1 MKIKS
6 LIKHN
11 LMRAAMT
18 LALILACAAAW
29 AENVETYYIDEN
41 GTRHDVTAT
50 VVTTYMDNLGTDD
63 ETTWYVVNENVFL
76 YDGSNN
82 QTCLHGN
89 VNLIIADGCELKP
102 ASGSSGSSDGFR
114 GSGNLTLYGQNAGTG
129 TLSCGQEGFMNIT
142 GDFTVCSGMVSVSGN
157 RYNAIRAANFT
168 MRGGSVSIT
177 NNTNNDCG
185 IGATGTVNIYSGS
198 VVAAGTIGIAAGTVN
213 IYGGSV
219 TARCNGRNAPGSNY
233 GYAIKCS
240 STFNF
245 YGGNVTAQGD
255 DNWREGQTR
264 YGIHA
269 NSINLSWTSTDD
281 WIYNTKDDNSDN
293 VICYFVGSGG
303 MNIAPY
309 KPFTDGTTTY
319 TGTLTDEQVEAL
331 ANQTLQPVV
340 PTFANSGDGTPEHPY
355 TIYNAT
361 GWGEFCDALQDA
373 TYNHFS
379 GKTVKLGANISITQS
394 AGSNDHR
401 FMGTFDGQ
409 EHTLDVDITDTGE
422 QGTAPFRFI
431 STATI
436 RNLHVTGTVTGTTHA
451 AGLVGKAIAG
461 TILIENCLVETNV
474 NSTVGNNRHCGG
486 IVGHGF
492 GGNNPVDL
500 TLRNCVYAGTITCDK
515 NYIGGLQGWSDGN
528 TLTLENCLFAGNYQG
543 TATGTAAFHPIALHN
558 TGSAT
563 NLTATNVFAAVA
575 PTATNANFIA
585 ADGTKTTGRTTAPA
599 GLGTQGATY
608 SFMDMTVYE
617 NGLYYNG
624 LYYVAPTLSTDNSGA
639 YLINNEDDWTNFCD
653 ALYNNATWNR
663 FSGQT
668 VKLGADISVSRMA
681 GYDNHDFLGTFDGN
695 HDTLTFTA
703 TATASYLAPFRNVL
717 GNSTTD
723 RAVIRDLNVVTNITA
738 HDQRHMAGLI
748 ALVWGYVD
756 VTNCNVT
763 VNISSTKGST
773 NTDLYPAGIAS
784 QVVKDAQIAVSGC
797 TVDGTIS
804 TDGKYAGGIIGIA
817 QGSASITDCLSS
829 VTINSSTE
837 GDGTHGGFVGVQ
849 GNYDGKTITIEGCV
863 FNGQLLGAS
872 THSCGGFLGWRSKTV
887 NISNSLFAPV
897 QVTINTTDGSTP
909 CATFVRNGDSN
920 TTITDCYY
928 TTALGTAQGTQV
940 YSISKGEY
948 VTTLEI
954 NGTANPSYTVSGLG
968 FYSTGIKCGDVLYA
982 AENNQVSLTLANNAN
997 PPLGYQYD
1005 YTVTGGATLNGNTL
1019 TMAHDDVTV
1028 SVDTE
1033 SALHST
1039 GQPVSVTYMNADGT
1053 TGTHEAIA
1061 LDETMTTLAGGW
1073 YFVGKDIAY
1082 NSTITLNGDVTII
1095 LADGKTMSVGTSDTP
1110 ISGDAIKGEI
1120 GNWPNHYYYA
1130 LTVYGQSLAD
1140 STAGTLSLHTSSVGI
1155 YVKAYT
1161 QHSGKV
1167 SITSVYNS
1175 GIWTLGDAVT
1185 INGGHLDV
1193 NVGNVAIF
1201 AYSDVII
1208 NGGTVNATGQGE
1220 GISSSNNGNITL
1232 GWTNTSD
1239 YIYANSYETT
1249 GTIAI
1254 ASGQAFID
1262 ENNVVYSGTVNASDL
1277 NGKTLHPID
1286 GCLPPSHLTA
1296 TDITTT
1302 TATLTW
1308 TSDAE
1313 DFDMEYAINPASTFD
1328 FDDGTLQGWT
1338 NLIVNQG
1345 GGHWVHSENHPC
1357 EYDYSSYAHSGSGFA
1372 LSYSYINCDEE
1383 AYNTDVYLVSP
1394 QPYQI
1399 TEGASLTFFY
1409 KQANESWQEYF
1420 EVCVATAANPTA
1432 INFTDIWNSSS
1443 ESSSGWTEVNISLDD
1458 YAGQTIWI
1466 AFHDEDENVWEVWID
1481 DVTINPGAVWTPVN
1495 ESISTNQ
1502 YTLTGLAPET
1512 TYLVRVR
1519 ANCDADD
1526 VSLWSNIATFT
1537 TLDPCEIVPSELTAT
1552 NITATSATLNW
1563 SGYQDNYNVRYR
1575 TAGGEEFNFFEGFEG
1590 CDWTL
1595 PNGWTTTEGAWF
1607 ACNNCNEIEAHSGG
1621 YFAGGYSS
1629 GTWLITPMMDLSG
1642 QNNVTLNFWY
1652 INVDQWGSD
1661 PAQLEVYYRIVEDDE
1676 PTNWEW
1682 LWSSEG
1688 SHTQWT
1694 EATISLTEDLS
1705 ANYQIRFYL
1714 SQGNPVFLDDISI
1727 TSTGT
1732 RANEW
1737 QTIDNIADTTT
1748 TVTGLTPETP
1758 YEWQVQGRDC
1768 DGNDGTTEW
1777 SEAGYFTTPDPCEAP
1792 SGLTVTDITT
1802 STATLNW
1809 SGVQDSYVVIY
1820 RTADVVADTLLNE
1833 GFEGYEYPDFPEGW
1847 TNNGWFVNDYY
1858 HHSGANSVEIDWNA
1872 DLITPVLEISENANV
1887 VINFWYIT
1895 EESDEV
1901 TPQLEVYYSPAEY
1914 PEDRYPL
1921 WSSVGSHPDWTEAS
1935 IAVEDCGNIQLVF
1948 TVSGSDD
1955 YFYVYLD
1962 DITVTSYTGYGEWQ
1976 TIDSLAA
1983 TTTTLTGLTPEKP
1996 YQWQVRGISEYCP
2009 YSHPEWSERGSFT
2022 TPLHDPVAYINENGE
2037 QQLCTEYTVLTGTE
2051 TTLAAG
2057 WYVAD
2062 STLNYSQT
2070 LILSGDIHLIL
2081 KDNAVMNVTSTEG
2094 YGFYYYSSSIPP
2106 SISIYAQS
2114 TGESK
2119 GQLHVDA
2126 SVHGLYTRNDITIN
2140 GGWVEATSNQS
2151 YGIFASSGNVIIN
2164 GGIVEAT
2171 GGVYGIFGGGNSV
2184 EIHGGEVTAI
2194 GPSYGINAQPGSVVI
2209 SGGKV
2214 TTTATNGT
2222 GIHARYSITISGGQV
2237 TANGRYD
2244 GIYTYDGI
2252 ILGWTNAS
2260 DFIYASSFYIN
2271 NSNNYI
2277 TLSKAFKDEAG
2288 QTYSGTIAKES
2299 GGAYP
2304 IDGKW
2309 LYPNCVVMKQ
2319 VEGYEEGNGDWV
2331 FIASPVAGSIAPSEV
2346 HNLFPSAGETS
2357 NEYDLYR
2364 FNQSSSNGKEWQNWK
2379 QDEGHNNVAPGFS
2392 LVNGQGYLYASKETR
2407 TLVFTGEYTAATE
2420 PVEVPLDYDEYAE
2433 LAGWNLVGNPF
2444 TTQATMTNG
2453 NGQAVSFYVINGQ
2466 NVVPYEGSA
2475 TTIEPCTGV
2484 MVKAEGTG
2492 ESVFFTSVSPDEAP
2506 QPNKGSLQIAL
2517 SQVTSS
2523 LRGTKQSSTLDN
2535 AIISFNEGSKLSKFY
2550 FGEQN
2555 ANIYIPQ
2562 DNEEYAIA
2570 FSESQG
2576 EMPLNFK
2583 AKENGTYTISVDVDN
2598 VEMGYLHLIDNLTG
2612 ADVDLLTP
2620 PACGH
2625 PLSEGE
2631 ARSGAELG
2639 SNSPATDSQTPAG
2652 FPLCK
2657 GGQGD
2662 SKSASYTFTA
2672 KTTDYE
2678 SRFRL
2683 VFSICEDANGDNEAF
2698 AFISNGNII
2707 VNGEGTL
2714 QVFDVLGHQLVTK
2727 QLPTLN
2733 SKL

>member
-1 MKIKS
+1 MKAFSTKNVFLSLTTLFFPSFAGSFFGRETSSRRDDTIVTLDKRSAVGGNTNRQQHNKTNNKMKIKS

-18 LALILACAAAW
+18 LALIMTCATAW
-29 AENVETYYIDEN
+29 AETVETYYIDEN

-114 GSGNLTLYGQNAGTG
+114 GSGNLTLYGQTAGTG
-129 TLSCGQEGFMNIT
+129 TLSCDQEGFMNIT

-157 RYNAIRAANFT
+157 RCNAIRAANFT

-185 IGATGTVNIYSGS
+185 IEATGTVNIYSGS
-198 VVAAGTIGIAAGTVN
+198 VVAAGSIGIAAGTVN

-219 TARCNGRNAPGSNY
+219 TARSNGGNAEESNY
-233 GYAIKCS
+233 GRAIQCS

-245 YGGNVTAQGD
+245 YGGNVTAQSD
-255 DNWREGQTR
+255 LNLLEDQTR
-264 YGIHA
+264 YGIYA
-269 NSINLSWTSTDD
+269 NGINLSWTSTAD
-281 WIYNTKDDNSDN
+281 WINSINDGNLDN
-293 VICYFVGSGG
+293 VICYFFGSGG
-303 MNIAPY
+303 LTIAPY
-309 KPFTDGTTTY
+309 KPFTDGNNTY
-319 TGTLTDEQVEAL
+319 TGTFSGEQVETFAGVTL
-331 ANQTLQPVV
+331 LQPNV
-340 PTFANSGDGTPEHPY
+340 PAFADSGDGTPEHPY

-361 GWGEFCDALQDA
+361 GWGQFCDALQDA

-379 GKTVKLGANISITQS
+379 GKTVKLGANISVTQS

-431 STATI
+431 SNATI

-558 TGSAT
+558 TGATT

-639 YLINNEDDWTNFCD
+639 YLINNEDDWDYFCD

-763 VNISSTKGST
+763 VDITATKGST

-829 VTINSSTE
+829 VTINSSTD

-863 FNGQLLGAS
+863 FNGSLLGAS
-872 THSCGGFLGWRSKTV
+872 THSCGGFLGWRSQTV
-887 NISNSLFAPV
+887 TISNSLFAPV

-954 NGTANPSYTVSGLG
+954 NSTANPSYTVSGLS
-968 FYSTGIKCGDVLYA
+968 FYSTGIKCGDVLF
-982 AENNQVSLTLANNAN
+982 AEANDVVSLILAHQDRE
-997 PPLGYQYD
+997 GYD
-1005 YTVTGGATLNGNTL
+1005 FIGYTATAGNLNGSSL
-1019 TMAHDDVTV
+1019 TM
-1028 SVDTE
+1028 
-1033 SALHST
+1033 
-1039 GQPVSVTYMNADGT
+1039 PDG
-1053 TGTHEAIA
+1053 
-1061 LDETMTTLAGGW
+1061 
-1073 YFVGKDIAY
+1073 
-1082 NSTITLNGDVTII
+1082 N
-1095 LADGKTMSVGTSDTP
+1095 
-1110 ISGDAIKGEI
+1110 
-1120 GNWPNHYYYA
+1120 
-1130 LTVYGQSLAD
+1130 
-1140 STAGTLSLHTSSVGI
+1140 
-1155 YVKAYT
+1155 
-1161 QHSGKV
+1161 
-1167 SITSVYNS
+1167 
-1175 GIWTLGDAVT
+1175 VT
-1185 INGGHLDV
+1185 IN
-1193 NVGNVAIF
+1193 AEYTCT
-1201 AYSDVII
+1201 AP
-1208 NGGTVNATGQGE
+1208 
-1220 GISSSNNGNITL
+1220 
-1232 GWTNTSD
+1232 
-1239 YIYANSYETT
+1239 
-1249 GTIAI
+1249 
-1254 ASGQAFID
+1254 SG
-1262 ENNVVYSGTVNASDL
+1262 
-1277 NGKTLHPID
+1277 
-1286 GCLPPSHLTA
+1286 LTA
-1296 TDITTT
+1296 TDITFT
-1302 TATLTW
+1302 TATL
-1308 TSDAE
+1308 S
-1313 DFDMEYAINPASTFD
+1313 
-1328 FDDGTLQGWT
+1328 
-1338 NLIVNQG
+1338 
-1345 GGHWVHSENHPC
+1345 
-1357 EYDYSSYAHSGSGFA
+1357 
-1372 LSYSYINCDEE
+1372 
-1383 AYNTDVYLVSP
+1383 
-1394 QPYQI
+1394 
-1399 TEGASLTFFY
+1399 
-1409 KQANESWQEYF
+1409 
-1420 EVCVATAANPTA
+1420 
-1432 INFTDIWNSSS
+1432 
-1443 ESSSGWTEVNISLDD
+1443 
-1458 YAGQTIWI
+1458 
-1466 AFHDEDENVWEVWID
+1466 
-1481 DVTINPGAVWTPVN
+1481 
-1495 ESISTNQ
+1495 
-1502 YTLTGLAPET
+1502 
-1512 TYLVRVR
+1512 
-1519 ANCDADD
+1519 
-1526 VSLWSNIATFT
+1526 
-1537 TLDPCEIVPSELTAT
+1537 
-1552 NITATSATLNW
+1552 W
-1563 SGYQDNYNVRYR
+1563 SGVQDSYNVRYR
-1575 TAGGEEFNFFEGFEG
+1575 PAGGEGFNFFEGFED

-1595 PNGWTTTEGAWF
+1595 PVGWTGGGEWY
-1607 ACNNCNEIEAHSGG
+1607 ACYNCNSFEAHSGG
-1621 YFAGGYSS
+1621 YFAGGYNS

-1642 QNNVTLNFWY
+1642 QNNVTLKFWY
-1652 INVDQWGSD
+1652 INVDHLGSD

-1676 PTNWEW
+1676 PTDWEW
-1682 LWSSEG
+1682 LWSNQGE
-1688 SHTQWT
+1688 HEVWT
-1694 EATISLTEDLS
+1694 EATISLTENLS
-1705 ANYQIRFYL
+1705 ANYQIGFYL
-1714 SQGNPVFLDDISI
+1714 SQGQPVLLDDISVI
-1727 TSTGT
+1727 STGT
-1732 RANEW
+1732 GANEW
-1737 QTIDNIADTTT
+1737 QTI
-1748 TVTGLTPETP
+1748 
-1758 YEWQVQGRDC
+1758 
-1768 DGNDGTTEW
+1768 
-1777 SEAGYFTTPDPCEAP
+1777 
-1792 SGLTVTDITT
+1792 
-1802 STATLNW
+1802 
-1809 SGVQDSYVVIY
+1809 
-1820 RTADVVADTLLNE
+1820 
-1833 GFEGYEYPDFPEGW
+1833 
-1847 TNNGWFVNDYY
+1847 
-1858 HHSGANSVEIDWNA
+1858 NSI
-1872 DLITPVLEISENANV
+1872 
-1887 VINFWYIT
+1887 
-1895 EESDEV
+1895 
-1901 TPQLEVYYSPAEY
+1901 
-1914 PEDRYPL
+1914 
-1921 WSSVGSHPDWTEAS
+1921 
-1935 IAVEDCGNIQLVF
+1935 
-1948 TVSGSDD
+1948 
-1955 YFYVYLD
+1955 
-1962 DITVTSYTGYGEWQ
+1962 
-1976 TIDSLAA
+1976 AA
-1983 TTTTLTGLTPEKP
+1983 TTTTLTGLTPDMP
-1996 YQWQVRGISEYCP
+1996 YQWQVRGLNCDGNNGAT
-2009 YSHPEWSERGSFT
+2009 EWSAMGTFT
-2022 TPLHDPVAYINENGE
+2022 TLLHDPVAYIDENGDT
-2037 QQLCTEYTVLTGTE
+2037 QQCTDYTPLTGTE
-2051 TTLAAG
+2051 TTLTAG

-2062 STLNYSQT
+2062 GTLNYDHT
-2070 LILSGDIHLIL
+2070 LILSGDVHLLLKDGAVMNVGTEQQPISGEYGIGENGSLHIYGQSAGSGYLYIYCEEYGISVDDDYEQNGGNVTISAGIHGIFTGGDVTLRDGTLSTIGDSYYGISGGGNVNILGGKCTAKSKQRLTGINANSDGSIILGWKNTDDYIDASGYALSNSNAVVQIADGQLFIDEDGNTYSGIIERDGTTYTYPIDGKKLLPYIEGSVPYLDMNGRRQLCTEFTTLDGSESTLTAGWYVADGTLDYDHTITLSGDIHLIL

-2171 GGVYGIFGGGNSV
+2171 GGVYGIFGGNSV

-2214 TTTATNGT
+2214 TATATNGT

-2277 TLSKAFKDEAG
+2277 TLSKAFKDVDG
-2288 QTYSGTIAKES
+2288 QTYSGTVAKVS
-2299 GGAYP
+2299 GAYA
-2304 IDGKW
+2304 IDGKT
-2309 LYPNCVVMKQ
+2309 LYPDCVVMKQ
-2319 VEGYEEGNGDWV
+2319 VEGYEEGNGGWV

-2346 HNLFPSAGETS
+2346 HNLIATTEEDF
-2357 NEYDLYR
+2357 DLYR
-2364 FNQSSSNGKEWQNWK
+2364 FNQSDANGNEWQNWK
-2379 QDEGHNNVAPGFS
+2379 ATTTENHPDFTS
-2392 LVNGQGYLYASKETR
+2392 LVNGQGYLYATKETR
-2407 TLVFTGEYTAATE
+2407 TLVFAGEYTAATG
-2420 PVEVPLDYDEYAE
+2420 PVEVPLAYDENAE
-2433 LAGWNLVGNPF
+2433 FAGWNLVGNPF
-2444 TTQATMTNG
+2444 ADTAY
-2453 NGQAVSFYVINGQ
+2453 VDHDFYVMNDSGSEIIAAERDY
-2466 NVVPYEGSA
+2466 VHPMEG
-2475 TTIEPCTGV
+2475 IF
-2484 MVKAEGTG
+2484 VKAEGEHDDTMT
-2492 ESVFFTSVSPDEAP
+2492 F
-2506 QPNKGSLQIAL
+2506 SLQAPCK
-2517 SQVTSS
+2517 
-2523 LRGTKQSSTLDN
+2523 GQSSKPKHEQIVINLSRDRGPSTGSGTTIIDR
-2535 AIISFNEGSKLSKFY
+2535 AIVRMGEGHTQPKFQLNRNSTKL
-2550 FGEQN
+2550 
-2555 ANIYIPQ
+2555 YIPQ
-2562 DNEEYAIA
+2562 GQEEYAIVSVGRDGA
-2570 FSESQG
+2570 RHVST
-2576 EMPLNFK
+2576 MPINFK
-2583 AKENGTYTISVDVDN
+2583 AETDGTYTITVNVDN
-2598 VEMGYLHLIDNLTG
+2598 VEMAYLHLIDNLTG
-2612 ADVDLLTP
+2612 ADVDLL
-2620 PACGH
+2620 A
-2625 PLSEGE
+2625 
-2631 ARSGAELG
+2631 A
-2639 SNSPATDSQTPAG
+2639 N
-2652 FPLCK
+2652 
-2657 GGQGD
+2657 GGD
-2662 SKSASYTFTA
+2662 TINRVSTYTFTA
-2672 KTTDYE
+2672 KTTDHE
-2678 SRFRL
+2678 SRFKL
-2683 VFSICEDANGDNEAF
+2683 VFSTNDADDTSTPSTGSETEGSGPDDVRTQK
-2698 AFISNGNII
+2698 I
-2707 VNGEGTL
+2707 VIE
-2714 QVFDVLGHQLVTK
+2714 
-2727 QLPTLN
+2727 
-2733 SKL
+2733 